1 MTTILH
7 ITERFYPHMGGSTH
21 RLLNILRGF
30 DTNKF
35 KIIVLS
41 LKEKGSDEQ
50 SEHENIIIYRFSKY
64 REIPHLMLE
73 TERIH
78 KSIDLIHT
86 HNFRPSFFAYFGKF
100 FLKSKPKVLTELHS
114 IYKVGFFKE
123 KISDFIVNKADRLL
137 VLSYTSKELLKRKT
151 TIPIDVI
158 LNGIDLKKFIPN
170 DNNKCEHGEVTAFIE
185 KCRQKN
191 EIIIGYAGSLDYFQG
206 IGNLINFAWYLSEQE
221 KFTFI
226 IIGGEEHEWSNFKI
240 PKNVKTFPYINS
252 KYIPSFYQSIDC
264 MIMLRPKLLSTFSAI
279 PLKPLEMLAS
289 GKIVIS
295 NKVGGMVELKNHIN
309 SDRLILID
317 HQDDIIQ
324 LLKTLEFK
332 NASLKQNIQNELK
345 AFDIAL
351 IQQQYFKIVDEII
364 S

>member
-1 MTTILH
+1 MKTILH

-21 RLLNILRGF
+21 RLLNILKGY

-35 KIIVLS
+35 RIIVLS
-41 LKEKGSDEQ
+41 LKENGTDKQ
-50 SEHENIIIYRFSKY
+50 SKHENIIIYRFSKY
-64 REIPHLMLE
+64 REIPYLMHQIDL
-73 TERIH
+73 IH

-100 FLKSKPKVLTELHS
+100 LLKSKPKVLTELHS

-123 KISDFIVNKADRLL
+123 KISDFVVNKADRLL
-137 VLSYTSKELLKRKT
+137 VLSYTSKELLKKKT
-151 TIPIDVI
+151 KIPIDVI
-158 LNGIDLKKFIPN
+158 FNGIDLEKFAPA
-170 DNNKCEHGEVTAFIE
+170 NNKNHHE
-185 KCRQKN
+185 KLTDFLETCRQKN
-191 EIIIGYAGSLDYFQG
+191 KILIGYAGSLDYFQG
-206 IGNLINFAWYLSEQE
+206 ITNLINFAWYLSDQE

-240 PKNVKTFPYINS
+240 PKNVKTFPYIDS
-252 KYIPSFYQSIDC
+252 KYIPSFYQSVDC

-279 PLKPLEMLAS
+279 PLKPLEMLAA

-295 NKVGGMVELKNHIN
+295 NKVGGMIELKNHIN

-324 LLKTLEFK
+324 LLETLEFI
-332 NASLKQNIQNELK
+332 NASTKQNIKNELK
-345 AFDIAL
+345 AFDL
-351 IQQQYFKIVDEII
+351 PSIQKQYFKIVDEII